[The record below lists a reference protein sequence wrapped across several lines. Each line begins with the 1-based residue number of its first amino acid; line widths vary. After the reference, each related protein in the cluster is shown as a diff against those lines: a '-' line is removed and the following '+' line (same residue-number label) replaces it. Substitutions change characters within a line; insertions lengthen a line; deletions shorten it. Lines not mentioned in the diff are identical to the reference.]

1 MARMYSRKKGKH
13 GSKRPPLKIMP
24 RWVKAKK
31 HEVEELVLALA
42 KERHNTAVIGTIL
55 RDQHSIPNV
64 KLASGKS
71 VSQILRESKMYPEMP
86 EDMLNLLKKAVHL
99 REHLEK
105 NRQDKL
111 SNKGL
116 ENLESK
122 IRRLG
127 KYYSRKGYIAK
138 GWKYNAEQAKLI
150 IQQK

>member
-1 MARMYSRKKGKH
+1 MARMYSRKKGRH

-31 HEVEELVLALA
+31 REVEELVLKLA

-55 RDQHSIPNV
+55 RDQYSIPNV
-64 KLASGKS
+64 KLVAGKS

-86 EDMLNLLKKAVHL
+86 EDMLNLLKKAVNL

-127 KYYSRKGYIAK
+127 KYYSREGYIAK
-138 GWKYNAEQAKLI
+138 GWKYDAEQAKLI
-150 IQQK
+150 IQKK